1 MIHVASLLHDD
12 VIDNA
17 GESGWLS
24 KNLYLL
30 RLASILWPMTDDMV
44 IYLNV
49 TRPYNEE
56 AGASTI
62 YFTAWTLVA
71 CLC

>member
-24 KNLYLL
+24 KNLGLP
-30 RLASILWPMTDDMV
+30 RLAVIIWPMTDDIV
-44 IYLNV
+44 IYMNV
-49 TRPYNEE
+49 TRPC
-56 AGASTI
+56 I
-62 YFTAWTLVA
+62 
-71 CLC
+71 